1 MFNKEARFMKSYIR
15 KTGYNTVTTSHSK
28 NATYNSGNSYRAKYS
43 CKFDSGKVTSLV
55 CNNLYTYQSWD
66 GGESGGDSTEG
77 RYLRLMLR
85 KNGVQVWYYDC
96 KSGRTYTPNVE
107 ADELYCAGFSP
118 SGSYSSAY
126 YKLNVDI
133 KYETSTTTPYTYVV
147 KY

>member
-15 KTGYNTVTTSHSK
+15 KTGYNTVTTSKSK
-28 NATYNSGNSYRAKYS
+28 NAYTSTSTHRTKYS
-43 CKFDSGKVTSLV
+43 CTFDLGKVTSLV

-66 GGESGGDSTEG
+66 GGEGDGDSTEG
-77 RYLRLMLR
+77 RYLRLILR

-96 KSGRTYTPNVE
+96 KSRRTYTPNVE

-118 SGSYSSAY
+118 SGSYSFAY

-133 KYETSTTTPYTYVV
+133 KYEVSTTTPYTYVV
-147 KY
+147 KH